1 VPKIYLTEGSTFTTS
16 HRVGVVLT
24 SDKSDDAKIDWRTA
38 IDLENGQI
46 DSDTKNGLLVGEFEG
61 KYQIRY
67 DVYLEVGSNRL
78 YYYE

>member
-1 VPKIYLTEGSTFTTS
+1 MPKVYLAEGSTFTTS

-24 SDKSDDAKIDWRTA
+24 SDKSDDAKIDWSTT

-46 DSDTKNGLLVGEFEG
+46 DSNTNNGLLVGEFEG
-61 KYQIRY
+61 KYQIHY
-67 DVYLEVGSNRL
+67 NVYLEVGSNRL